1 MMKKCLTMIG
11 TSVSDFSELNV
22 KSIRGSS
29 SLYCLGFSKRFNTNI
44 LVPMNKKTYPLVKDC
59 SESSV
64 LHFYNVRR
72 IVLDDNE
79 ILSFRM
85 GDNSINDKTIK
96 LNSNTFLCSEDY
108 ACMLK

>member
-11 TSVSDFSELNV
+11 TSVQDFNELSV
-22 KSIRGSS
+22 KNIRGSS
-29 SLYCLGFSKRFNTNI
+29 NIYCLGFSKRFNTNI
-44 LVPMNKKTYPLVKDC
+44 LVPVNRKTYPLVKDC
-59 SESSV
+59 PESSG

-72 IVLDDNE
+72 LVLDDNE
-79 ILSFRM
+79 VLSFRM
-85 GDNSINDKTIK
+85 GDNSFNDKTIP